1 MKNYIQDGDT
11 ITVTAPATV
20 ASGDFVQVGRIRGI
34 AVTDAA
40 SGAQVELKT
49 TGVFSIPKSGT
60 EEFASVGLP
69 VYVVLSGNGVKTVTT
84 ASTTANV
91 LVGINVATS
100 GAVAGNLLV
109 KLMPSA
115 SNQTATAVT

>member
-1 MKNYIQDGDT
+1 
-11 ITVTAPATV
+11 
-20 ASGDFVQVGRIRGI
+20 
-34 AVTDAA
+34 
-40 SGAQVELKT
+40 
-49 TGVFSIPKSGT
+49 
-60 EEFASVGLP
+60 VGLP
-69 VYVVLSGNGVKTVTT
+69 VYCVLSGNGVKTVTT

-100 GAVAGNLLV
+100 GAVAGSLRV

>member
-11 ITVTAPATV
+11 ITVTAPETV

-49 TGVFSIPKSGT
+49 TGVFEIPKSGT

-69 VYVVLSGNGVKTVTT
+69 VYCVLSGNGVKTVTT

-91 LVGINVATS
+91 LVGINLATS

>member
-20 ASGDFVQVGRIRGI
+20 ASGDFVQVGRVRGI

-49 TGVFSIPKSGT
+49 TGVFDIPKTGS

-91 LVGINVATS
+91 LVGINLATS
-100 GAVAGNLLV
+100 GAVAGNLRV

>member
-1 MKNYIQDGDT
+1 MKNYIQDGDI
-11 ITVTAPATV
+11 ITVTAPAAV

-34 AVTDAA
+34 AVTSAA
-40 SGAQVELKT
+40 SGVQVELRTK
-49 TGVFSIPKSGT
+49 GVFDIPKTGT
-60 EEFASVGLP
+60 EAFATLGLP
-69 VYVVLSGNGVKTVTT
+69 VYCVLAGDGVKTVTT

-100 GAVAGNLLV
+100 GAVAGSLRV
-109 KLMPSA
+109 KLMPTA

>member
-1 MKNYIQDGDT
+1 MKNYIQTGDT
-11 ITVTAPATV
+11 LTVTAPAAV
-20 ASGDFVQVGRIRGI
+20 ASGDFVQVGRIRGV
-34 AVTDAA
+34 AVTSAA

-49 TGVFSIPKSGT
+49 TGVFEIPKTGT
-60 EEFASVGLP
+60 EEFATLGLP
-69 VYVVLSGNGVKTVTT
+69 VYCVLAGNGVKTVTT

-100 GAVAGNLLV
+100 GAVAGRLRV

>member
-1 MKNYIQDGDT
+1 MKNYIQDGDVL
-11 ITVTAPATV
+11 TVAAPAAV
-20 ASGDFVQVGRIRGI
+20 VSGDFVQVGRIRGI
-34 AVTDAA
+34 AVTSAA
-40 SGAQVELKT
+40 SGAAVELNTK
-49 TGVFSIPKSGT
+49 GVFSIPKTGS
-60 EEFASVGLP
+60 EEFATVGLP
-69 VYVVLSGNGVKTVTT
+69 VYCVLSGNGVKTVTT

-91 LVGINVATS
+91 LVGINVEVS

>member
-1 MKNYIQDGDT
+1 MKNFVQDGDT
-11 ITVTAPATV
+11 LTVTAPAAV
-20 ASGDFVQVGRIRGI
+20 ASGDFVQVGRVRGI
-34 AVTDAA
+34 AVTSAA
-40 SGAQVELKT
+40 SGALVELKT
-49 TGVFSIPKSGT
+49 TGVFDIPKTGS
-60 EEFASVGLP
+60 EEFATVGLP
-69 VYVVLSGNGVKTVTT
+69 VYCVLSGNGVKTVTT

-100 GAVAGNLLV
+100 GAVTGNLRV

>member
-11 ITVTAPATV
+11 ITVAAPAAV

-34 AVTDAA
+34 AVTSAA
-40 SGAQVELKT
+40 SGAAVELQTK
-49 TGVFSIPKSGT
+49 GVFSIPKLGS
-60 EEFASVGLP
+60 EEFATVGLP
-69 VYVVLSGNGVKTVTT
+69 VYCVLSGNGVKTVTT

-91 LVGINVATS
+91 LVGINLATS

-115 SNQTATAVT
+115 SNQTAAAVA

>member
-1 MKNYIQDGDT
+1 MKNFVQEGD
-11 ITVTAPATV
+11 IVTVTAPSAV

-34 AVTDAA
+34 AVTSAA
-40 SGAQVELKT
+40 SGEQVELQT
-49 TGVFSIPKSGT
+49 EGVFDIPKTGS
-60 EEFASVGLP
+60 EEFATVGLP
-69 VYVVLSGNGVKTVTT
+69 VYCVLAGNGVKTVTT

-91 LVGINVATS
+91 LVGINLATS
-100 GAVAGNLLV
+100 GAVTGNLRV

>member
-11 ITVTAPATV
+11 LTVTAPATV

-69 VYVVLSGNGVKTVTT
+69 VYCVLSGNGVKTVTT

>member
-1 MKNYIQDGDT
+1 MKNHIQDGDT
-11 ITVTAPATV
+11 LTVAAPATV

-34 AVTDAA
+34 AVTSAA
-40 SGAQVELKT
+40 SGADVELKT
-49 TGVFSIPKSGT
+49 TGVFSIPKTGS
-60 EEFASVGLP
+60 EAFATVGLP
-69 VYVVLSGNGVKTVTT
+69 VYCVLSGDGVKTVTT

-91 LVGINVATS
+91 LIGINVATS
-100 GAVAGNLLV
+100 AAAPGNLLV

>member
-11 ITVTAPATV
+11 ITVAAPAAV
-20 ASGDFVQVGRIRGI
+20 VSGDFVQVGRVRGI
-34 AVTDAA
+34 AVTSAA
-40 SGAQVELKT
+40 SGALVELKT
-49 TGVFSIPKSGT
+49 TGVFDIPKLGS
-60 EEFASVGLP
+60 EEFATVGLP
-69 VYVVLSGNGVKTVTT
+69 VYCVLSGNGVKTVTT

-91 LVGINVATS
+91 LVGINLATS
-100 GAVAGNLLV
+100 GAVTGSLRV

>member
-20 ASGDFVQVGRIRGI
+20 ASGDFVQVGRIRGV
-34 AVTDAA
+34 AVADAS
-40 SGAQVELKT
+40 SGSPVELKT

-69 VYVVLSGNGVKTVTT
+69 VYCVLSGNGVKTVTT
-84 ASTTANV
+84 ASGTSNV

-109 KLMPSA
+109 KLMPTA

>member
-11 ITVTAPATV
+11 ITVAAPAAV
-20 ASGDFVQVGRIRGI
+20 VSGDFVQVGRVRGI
-34 AVTDAA
+34 AVTSAA
-40 SGAQVELKT
+40 SGASVELKT
-49 TGVFSIPKSGT
+49 TGVFSIPKLGS
-60 EEFASVGLP
+60 EAFASVGLP
-69 VYVVLSGNGVKTVTT
+69 VYCVLASDGVKTVTT

-91 LVGINVATS
+91 LVGVNLATS
-100 GAVAGNLLV
+100 AASPGSLLV

>member
-1 MKNYIQDGDT
+1 MKNFVQDGDT

-49 TGVFSIPKSGT
+49 TGVFDIPKAGT
-60 EEFASVGLP
+60 EEFATVGLP
-69 VYVVLSGNGVKTVTT
+69 VYCVLSGNGVKTVTT

-91 LVGINVATS
+91 LVGINMAVS
-100 GAVAGNLLV
+100 GAVAGNLRV

>member
-1 MKNYIQDGDT
+1 MKNFIQDGDNL
-11 ITVTAPATV
+11 TVTAPAAV
-20 ASGDFVQVGRIRGI
+20 ASGDFVQVGRIRGV
-34 AVTDAA
+34 AVTSAA
-40 SGAQVELKT
+40 SGAQVELVT
-49 TGVFSIPKSGT
+49 EGVFDIPKTGS
-60 EEFASVGLP
+60 EEFATLGLP
-69 VYVVLSGNGVKTVTT
+69 VYCVLSGNGVKTVTT

-100 GAVAGNLLV
+100 GAVAGSLRV

>member
-1 MKNYIQDGDT
+1 MKNFIQKGYNL
-11 ITVTAPATV
+11 TVAAPAAV
-20 ASGDFVQVGRIRGI
+20 KSGDFVQVGRIRGV

-40 SGAQVELKT
+40 SGADVELCT
-49 TGVFSIPKSGT
+49 TGVFRLEKLGS

-69 VYVVLSGNGVKTVTT
+69 VYVVLSGNGVKKVTT

-91 LVGINVATS
+91 LIGINLTTS
-100 GAVAGNLLV
+100 GAVAGFIEV

-115 SNQTATAVT
+115 SNQTATAVS

>member
-20 ASGDFVQVGRIRGI
+20 ASGDFVQVGRIRGV
-34 AVTDAA
+34 AVAAAA
-40 SGAQVELKT
+40 SGSPVELKT
-49 TGVFSIPKSGT
+49 TGVFSIPKAGT

-69 VYVVLSGNGVKTVTT
+69 VYCVLSGNGVKTVTT
-84 ASTTANV
+84 ASGTSNV

-109 KLMPSA
+109 KLMPTA

>member
-11 ITVTAPATV
+11 ITVTAPSNVT
-20 ASGDFVQVGRIRGI
+20 SGDLVQVGRIRGI
-34 AVTDAA
+34 ATTTVL
-40 SGAQVELKT
+40 SGAPVALKT
-49 TGVFSIPKSGT
+49 TGVFSIPKLGS
-60 EEFASVGLP
+60 EAFATVGLP
-69 VYVVLSGNGVKTVTT
+69 VYCVLSGDGVKTVTT

-91 LVGINVATS
+91 LVGINLATS
-100 GAVAGNLLV
+100 AASPGSLLV

>member
-1 MKNYIQDGDT
+1 MKNYIQEGRVL
-11 ITVTAPATV
+11 TVTAPAAV
-20 ASGDFVQVGRIRGI
+20 ASGDFVQVGRIRGV
-34 AVTDAA
+34 AVTSAA
-40 SGAQVELKT
+40 SGALVELDT
-49 TGVFSIPKSGT
+49 EGVFDIPKTGS
-60 EEFASVGLP
+60 EEFATLGLP
-69 VYVVLSGNGVKTVTT
+69 VYCVLSGNGVKTVTT

-100 GAVAGNLLV
+100 GAVTGRLRV

>member
-34 AVTDAA
+34 AVTAAA

-69 VYVVLSGNGVKTVTT
+69 VYCVLSGNGVKTVTT

-115 SNQTATAVT
+115 SNQTASAVS

>member
-11 ITVTAPATV
+11 ITVTAPATI
-20 ASGDFVQVGRIRGI
+20 ASGDFVQVGRVRGI

-49 TGVFSIPKSGT
+49 TGVFDIPKTGS

-91 LVGINVATS
+91 LVGINLATS
-100 GAVAGNLLV
+100 GAVAGNLRV

>member
-11 ITVTAPATV
+11 ITVAAPAAV
-20 ASGDFVQVGRIRGI
+20 VSGDFVQVGRVRGI
-34 AVTDAA
+34 ALTSAA
-40 SGAQVELKT
+40 SGALVELKT
-49 TGVFSIPKSGT
+49 TGVFTIPKLGS
-60 EEFASVGLP
+60 EAFASVGLP
-69 VYVVLSGNGVKTVTT
+69 VYCVLASDGVKTVTT

-91 LVGINVATS
+91 LVGVNLATS
-100 GAVAGNLLV
+100 AASPGSLLV

>member
-1 MKNYIQDGDT
+1 MKNEIQDGNVV
-11 ITVTAPATV
+11 TVTAPAAV

-34 AVTDAA
+34 AVTSAA
-40 SGAQVELKT
+40 SGALVELQT
-49 TGVFSIPKSGT
+49 VGVFDIPKTGS
-60 EEFASVGLP
+60 EEFATVGLP

-91 LVGINVATS
+91 LVGINLATS
-100 GAVAGNLLV
+100 GAVTGNLRV

-115 SNQTATAVT
+115 SNQTASAVS

>member
-11 ITVTAPATV
+11 ITVTAPEAV

-69 VYVVLSGNGVKTVTT
+69 VYCVLSGNGVKTVTT
-84 ASTTANV
+84 ASGTSNV

>member
-1 MKNYIQDGDT
+1 MKNYIQTGDT
-11 ITVTAPATV
+11 LTVTAPAAV
-20 ASGDFVQVGRIRGI
+20 ASGDFVQVGRIRGV
-34 AVTDAA
+34 AVTSAA

-49 TGVFSIPKSGT
+49 VGVFDIPKTGT
-60 EEFASVGLP
+60 EEFATLGLP
-69 VYVVLSGNGVKTVTT
+69 VYCVLAGNGVKTVTT

-100 GAVAGNLLV
+100 GAVAGRLRV